1 MRIRTIVLTV
11 LVVVSTATAW
21 TGGVAGVADPST
33 ENGSASV
40 AATDPAEEPIEYR
53 PTEVTPNDTRLPVDA
68 DTLPGDAAGA
78 SGDGA
83 SAAGS
88 GGGTGST
95 AAQEGQTK
103 YFLALDY
110 ASGGYY
116 FKEFTLREVGEEVE
130 IWVAEDL
137 SWPSDDPRSTPRVTD
152 AQLDYLAEE
161 FDSNIYPTESELFGT
176 PAPRNGTE
184 ALDEALGL
192 PENYWRTD
200 GEGRS
205 VVLVDNVRDENYYDA
220 DYPNYVAGFYSPTI
234 QRYTDR
240 NVVTVDA
247 YDWQHRAGGP
257 DAPWKEPGD
266 ERNVPHLVE
275 GTFAHEYQHLVHG
288 DLDAD
293 ETTWVNEGL
302 SDFAEYAVGY
312 GHPEGHVSA
321 FEASPDNSLVEW
333 EDEGAINVLADY
345 GHAYLFQLY
354 LYEQY
359 GEDAIRAIARD
370 DQNGIASVEGVLEA
384 EGHEGDFYSLY
395 QDFSTATV
403 ADGMGRASKPR
414 YEFRTIDLDV
424 NTSDPDREA
433 AAWGAS
439 HTTVDAAGEG
449 PVAGVTINGIDFTGT
464 RWTTAADP
472 TGSGDTVLYSGRGDL
487 LDNRAIFEAHL
498 TNVEDPTLG
507 FETYYDIERA
517 WDYGFVQ
524 VSTDGGETWTSLANG
539 NTSTELADGAH
550 PDVAANVPGFTG
562 STNGSWV
569 TEEFDLSAYAGQEVL
584 VAFRYQTDWA
594 VANEGWYVRDVAV
607 SGTNVSYDGSSVA
620 PFRSLREVREDYV
633 EYQFTLV
640 GVMNNG
646 NYRVQQLDMRTFD
659 EGDAEELDRFLRNG
673 NFEEIVVS
681 ATWAAPPGDTG
692 TVPYDFEVEFRR
704 TGKGRGNGNGPGD
717 GTEPGPGPGEARGR

>member
-1 MRIRTIVLTV
+1 MRICTIVLTA
-11 LVVVSTATAW
+11 LVVASTATVWIGGAA
-21 TGGVAGVADPST
+21 GGVAPSP
-33 ENGSASV
+33 ENASASV
-40 AATDPAEEPIEYR
+40 AGTNPAERPVEYR
-53 PTEVTPNDTRLPVDA
+53 PAAVTPNDTRHPVDA
-68 DTLPGDAAGA
+68 NTLPEDAAGA
-78 SGDGA
+78 SGVGT

-88 GGGTGST
+88 GGEAGST
-95 AAQEGQTK
+95 DAREGQRK

-116 FKEFTLREVGEEVE
+116 FKEFTLRKVGDGVE

-137 SWPSDDPRSTPRVTD
+137 AWSSDDPRETPQVTD
-152 AQLDYLAEE
+152 EQLDYLAAE
-161 FDSNIYPTESELFGT
+161 FDGNIHPTETELFGE
-176 PAPRNGTE
+176 PAARNGTE
-184 ALDEALGL
+184 ALDGALGL

-200 GEGRS
+200 GQGRS

-247 YDWQHRAGGP
+247 YDWQHRVGP
-257 DAPWKEPGD
+257 NDAPWKEPGD
-266 ERNVPHLVE
+266 ERNLAYLVE
-275 GTFAHEYQHLVHG
+275 GTFAHEYQHLIHG
-288 DLDAD
+288 DLDPD

-333 EDEGAINVLADY
+333 EDEGAVNVLADY

-359 GEDAIRAIARD
+359 GEEVIAEIARD
-370 DQNGIASVEGVLEA
+370 DANGIASVEGALDA
-384 EGHEGDFYSLY
+384 RGHEGDFYSLY
-395 QDFSTATV
+395 QDFTTATV
-403 ADGMGRASKPR
+403 TDGLGNANKPR

-424 NTSDPDREA
+424 NTTDPDREA

-449 PVAGVTINGIDFTGT
+449 PVAGVTVDGVDFTGT
-464 RWTTAADP
+464 AWTTAADP
-472 TGSGDTVLYSGRGDL
+472 TGSGDDVLYSGRGNL
-487 LDNRAIFEAHL
+487 LDNRAIFAVDLADAENPAL
-498 TNVEDPTLG
+498 T

-524 VSTDGGETWTSLANG
+524 VSTDGGETWTSLENG

-550 PDVAANVPGFTG
+550 PDVAANAPGFTG
-562 STNGSWV
+562 STNGAWV
-569 TEEFDLSAYAGQEVL
+569 TEEFDLSAYAGREVL
-584 VAFRYQTDWA
+584 VAFRYRTDWA

-607 SGTNVSYDGSSVA
+607 SGTDVSYDGSSAA

-633 EYQFTLV
+633 EYQFTTV
-640 GVMNNG
+640 GVTNNG

-659 EGDAEELDRFLRNG
+659 AGDAEELKKFLRNG
-673 NFEEIVVS
+673 NFEEVVVS
-681 ATWAAPPGDTG
+681 ATWAAPEGDTG
-692 TVPYDFEVEFRR
+692 TVPYDVDLEFRQ
-704 TGKGRGNGNGPGD
+704 TGKRGGNGGGNDGNGPGNV
-717 GTEPGPGPGEARGR
+717 PGRAKGR